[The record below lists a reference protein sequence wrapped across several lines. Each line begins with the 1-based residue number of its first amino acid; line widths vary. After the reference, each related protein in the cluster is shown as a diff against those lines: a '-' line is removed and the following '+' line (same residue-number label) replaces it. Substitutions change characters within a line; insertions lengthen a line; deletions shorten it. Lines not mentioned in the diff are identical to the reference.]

1 MPPAKK
7 RLGYDPLS
15 VLVGEAEPAPAGPVT
30 ELALGAIGP
39 TRSSREPTTIPTSRP
54 NWKQASVR
62 RASTS
67 R

>member
-30 ELALGAIGP
+30 ELAL
-39 TRSSREPTTIPTSRP
+39 T
-54 NWKQASVR
+54 
-62 RASTS
+62 
-67 R
+67 